1 MGELGHAFLPI
12 PFLFLFLKKNTMKST
27 SRILSAI
34 FLAMF
39 IVSLSSCGG
48 GQKENENKEPEKVVL
63 SEKGELLCSQSW
75 KLDPNATLKGTTDTL
90 QDKSNITA
98 NIELKEDVK
107 KIADFVSE
115 TVVFGIDS
123 KNPTKM
129 SYSRTIGEGF
139 FSVSA
144 LGFWNF
150 NEDESAVIMREWSD
164 AEGKEMEPVT
174 YKIVELTS
182 ERLVL
187 LKEGDVSPNI
197 YYAK

>member
-1 MGELGHAFLPI
+1 
-12 PFLFLFLKKNTMKST
+12 MKST
-27 SRILSAI
+27 SLFFSAI
-34 FLAMF
+34 ILAIFF
-39 IVSLSSCGG
+39 ISTTGCGG

-63 SEKGELLCSQSW
+63 SEKGELLCSKSW

-90 QDKSNITA
+90 QGKSNITA

-123 KNPTKM
+123 KNPTKL

-139 FSVSA
+139 LSVSV

-150 NEDESAVIMREWSD
+150 NEDESEVILREWND
-164 AEGKEMEPVT
+164 TEGKEMEPVT
-174 YKIVELTS
+174 YKIVELTK